1 MGYKLTKEHGNN
13 LPTIRITE
21 IKLQNFK
28 SVRSGTITFNC
39 GKKHVPYGTASDI
52 LGIYGQNGSGK
63 TSLVEAISILKH
75 VMSGA
80 NVPDEY
86 ADCIEVGAEYA
97 KLTFSF
103 DLQYP
108 EKNEYP
114 SNGDIRKVVYS
125 FKFARVK
132 KGEEDEEQPHVFKNE
147 ELDDYIPANDYKVRV
162 FDEILKVSGTI
173 CGQSGT
179 LKPFLDTSN
188 PKAFVDPKPKAEIL
202 LGKMDEQKKI
212 RLGIIKA
219 KAEEKSKSFIF
230 MMDTMEIFSEWGEYS
245 PYYQMLVELRHY
257 AKYYLFVIDSKS
269 TGLIRLNF
277 MLPIFT
283 RKQLQLVPIG
293 KRFQTSSEAL
303 EEMTA
308 CFNSLSLVLT
318 QIVPGLTVS
327 VKDYGE
333 SLAKEGKTIH
343 IVELIARRGDL
354 EIPLRCES
362 DGVRKLISTLH
373 LLIMVYNQQSFTVA
387 FDEFDA
393 GIFEYLLGEILLVIQ
408 SSGKGQF
415 IFTSHNM
422 RPLEVLK
429 KEFIWFTTTDKDHR
443 YVKLTGLGESNNLRK
458 VYYREIAMQEHYDNL
473 YTETKRNMIISAMR
487 KAGEK

>member
-1 MGYKLTKEHGNN
+1 MGYKLTDEHWGN
-13 LPTIRITE
+13 LPTVRITE

-28 SVRSGTITFNC
+28 SVRNGTITFNC
-39 GKKHVPYGTASDI
+39 GKKHIPYGTSSDI

-75 VMSGA
+75 VMSGLS
-80 NVPDEY
+80 VPDEY
-86 ADCIEVGAEYA
+86 ADCVSAGAEYST
-97 KLTFSF
+97 LSFSF

-108 EKNEYP
+108 DGNKYP
-114 SNGDIRKVVYS
+114 TNGDIRKVVYC
-125 FKFARVK
+125 FKLARAEK
-132 KGEEDEEQPHVFKNE
+132 KEDEEEQPQIFKDE
-147 ELDDYIPANDYKVRV
+147 ELDEYIPYIGYKVRI
-162 FDEILKVSGTI
+162 FDEVLKVSGTI
-173 CGQSGT
+173 CGQKGI

-188 PKAFVDPKPKAEIL
+188 PKTFIEPKPKAEIL
-202 LGKMDEQKKI
+202 LGKLDEEKKV

-230 MMDTMEIFSEWGEYS
+230 IMDMMELLNEYGDYS
-245 PYYQMLVELRHY
+245 PYFQMLAELRLY
-257 AKYYLFVIDSKS
+257 AKHYLFVIDSKS

-277 MLPIFT
+277 MLPIYT
-283 RKQLQLVPIG
+283 NSQIQLVPVG
-293 KRFQTSSEAL
+293 KRFKTTSRAL
-303 EEMTA
+303 EDMTK
-308 CFNSLSLVLT
+308 CFDSMSCVLT

-327 VKDYGE
+327 IKDYGE
-333 SLAKEGKTIH
+333 AISKEGKLLHT
-343 IVELIARRGDL
+343 VELVAKRGDM

-393 GIFEYLLGEILLVIQ
+393 GIFEYLLGELLLVIQ
-408 SSGKGQF
+408 NSGKGQF

-473 YTETKRNMIISAMR
+473 YTETKRNLIISAMR
-487 KAGEK
+487 KAGEE